1 MSDPLSPE
9 SQKFVDDF
17 INRLRGRECGRK
29 GGGKERERASER
41 DSSIFVDALCT
52 NSY

>member
-17 INRLRGRECGRK
+17 INRLRGGSAGGREE
-29 GGGKERERASER
+29 GKRESERAR
-41 DSSIFVDALCT
+41 
-52 NSY
+52 